1 MKIARVKITNLLG
14 IKDLEFDAGQFTEI
28 SGRNG
33 TGKTSVLTAIKNV
46 LEGGHDATLIRRGE
60 EKGEVVLVLDD
71 GTNIRKRIGQKTVNL
86 SVEKNGVKADK
97 PQSVL
102 DALTDMLSVNP
113 VDFLRAP
120 KKQRVNVLLESLPMV
135 ADVDRL
141 EEIVGHKPD
150 VIFGSHAL
158 EAIDRVYKS
167 VFDDRTG
174 TNRAVKEKR
183 ATISQLEAAIPTVD
197 GQEISGDMDELLAS
211 RDKIDAEKDA
221 ELARIEGKLAQFR
234 ASSEEKRDSIR
245 TSYAGVI
252 QSMQDEITRMQ
263 DLIAA
268 KKAEMASDLDKER
281 TAHAEVEGKAGKQ
294 RELTITRH
302 AAARAPLDGQI
313 KAIQQGQE
321 VAARA
326 RVTRQTVATM
336 EEEATALEADVANQ
350 SAALHA
356 LEAYKSE
363 LLSALP
369 IDGLEVRE
377 GEIFRNGVPFDR
389 LNSGQQVEIAVEIA
403 KLRAGKLGVI
413 AVDGIE
419 LLDGER
425 YQAFR
430 DQMEGTGLQMFV
442 ARVTDDAF
450 NISTN

>member
-14 IKDLEFDAGQFTEI
+14 IRELEFEAGQFTEI

-33 TGKTSVLTAIKNV
+33 SGKTSVLTAIKNV
-46 LEGGHDATLIRRGE
+46 LEGGHDATLIRKGEERGE
-60 EKGEVVLVLDD
+60 IVLVLDD
-71 GTNIRKRIGQKTVNL
+71 GTNIRKRVTQKASPVTI
-86 SVEKNGVKADK
+86 EKNGVKADK

-120 KKQRVNVLLESLPMV
+120 KKQRVNVLLEALPMV
-135 ADVDRL
+135 ADVTRL
-141 EEIVGHKPD
+141 EEIIGHKPD
-150 VIFGSHAL
+150 IAFGSHAL

-174 TNRAVKEKR
+174 TNRAIREKR
-183 ATISQLEAAIPTVD
+183 STINQLESAIPTVG
-197 GQEISGDMDELLAS
+197 GQEISGDMDALLAQ
-211 RDKIDAEKDA
+211 RDKVDADKTA
-221 ELARIEGKLAQFR
+221 ELARIDGKLATFR
-234 ASSEEKRDSIR
+234 TSSEQKRDSIR
-245 TSYAGVI
+245 TSYEGEFNALRNQIAEI
-252 QSMQDEITRMQ
+252 QSQIASKRNDMEA
-263 DLIAA
+263 DL
-268 KKAEMASDLDKER
+268 EKER
-281 TAHAEVEGKAGKQ
+281 AAHAEVEGKAGKQ
-294 RELTITRH
+294 KEITITRH
-302 AAARAPLDGQI
+302 AESRAPLDGQI

-326 RVTRQTVATM
+326 RVTRQTIATM
-336 EEEATALEADVANQ
+336 EEEAAALEADATQQ
-350 SAALHA
+350 STALQA

-363 LLSALP
+363 LLSQLP